1 MVHEIQVA
9 QYKTV
14 PSSIKLGTFD
24 SYGTEKLHFTFG
36 SGWEDLAVYATF
48 TAPNGKSVQADVDL
62 EGYTDV
68 PAEATA
74 GEAGQGEIVLI
85 GKAEGVNRITVT
97 LHYTV
102 LDHGPVQGDEPAVPT
117 PDLLQQVLTLSKE
130 AQQSA
135 KNAEKSAKNA
145 VKDATDTVKPYKE
158 EAAQA
163 AAGAALS
170 EKSAAESKVA
180 AQNAAEVAAQ
190 AGIAAGNA
198 ADAAKKAAG
207 TATGAAGSSAL
218 NAESAQKS
226 AQNAQQS
233 ATDAAESQR
242 AAKAN
247 ADAAAKSQ
255 QSAATNAK
263 TAADA
268 KDAAAGSADNAA
280 AAAAAAGNAAG
291 AAARSQQAAGESE
304 EKAAASEGAAK
315 ESEQAAAESARAA
328 LESKNAAAKSEEN
341 AAASAKKAQDVSDS
355 LPEDYTTAVS
365 EISKLKTDKADKT
378 ELETVKQK
386 VESITPDDSTV
397 GEKPWSSKN
406 IVDMLCPP
414 LEESGNPVLC
424 YPVAGYP
431 LGVKAKWEPVQEGE
445 GEPYPAGGGKN
456 LLDIS
461 GMESKTEKGITFELK
476 NGGIWIHGTATE
488 TVDSP
493 SFDTTHLKPGTY
505 CGWKIDN
512 IIQQFVVYI
521 AEDQKNIWLRFDG
534 AKVEV
539 GENDEPKY
547 YYFIV
552 KAGTTVNAIIYPQ
565 ICAGSIAPT
574 KYYPYE
580 NIRPIKGRD
589 SVTVTRCGENLL
601 NFSVEK
607 RVYGISITTESDG
620 RYHLK
625 GTLDRDGFGC
635 NIGTVHLPAGTYTV
649 KKVSFSTS
657 LNTNAIVITLRRYT
671 ANNSTVSWIE
681 TTNVSGS
688 RNTGSLD
695 KPADIAL
702 SFYGSEES
710 IKEGT
715 VIDTYFELVLV
726 AGTTAP
732 TTYTPYIGATNTL
745 TLPETVYGGEVDA
758 VRGEGQETWKLLTFD
773 ATEDWAIANAGD
785 TKQFFY
791 TTKYDFGKIP
801 IKVICSHFHNV
812 VFVGTAII
820 RIYTSIFTDADA
832 FKSYLAAQYAA
843 GTPVQIAYSAEPV
856 PFTATGAQPLPA
868 LAGLNTVLTDADS
881 ATVTGRAD
889 PIKRIEDLEAA
900 AASQA

>member
-1 MVHEIQVA
+1 MVHEIQVS

-24 SYGTEKLHFTFG
+24 SYGTEQLHFTFG

-48 TAPNGKSVQADVDL
+48 TAPTDKSVQTAVDL
-62 EGYTDV
+62 DGYTDV
-68 PAEATA
+68 PPEATA
-74 GEAGQGEIVLI
+74 GEAGQGEIVLV

-102 LDHGPVQGDEPAVPT
+102 LEHGPVQGAEPAVPT
-117 PDLLQQVLTLSKE
+117 PDLLQQVLTLSKD

-135 KNAEKSAKNA
+135 KNAEQSAKNA
-145 VKDATDTVKPYKE
+145 VKDATDTVKPFKE

-163 AAGAALS
+163 AAAAALS

-180 AQNAAEVAAQ
+180 AQKAAGVAAH

-198 ADAAKKAAG
+198 ADAAEKAAG
-207 TATGAAGSSAL
+207 VATGAAGSSAL
-218 NAESAQKS
+218 NAENAQKG

-255 QSAATNAK
+255 HSAAI
-263 TAADA
+263 DA
-268 KDAAAGSADNAA
+268 KNATDAKVAAAGSADDAA
-280 AAAAAAGNAAG
+280 DSAAAAGNAAS
-291 AAARSQQAAGESE
+291 AAEGSKQAAGTSE
-304 EKAAASEGAAK
+304 EQAAASERTAK
-315 ESEQAAAESARAA
+315 ESEQAAAKSAQAA
-328 LESKNAAAKSEEN
+328 LESKNAAATSERN
-341 AAASAKKAQDVSDS
+341 AAASAKKAQGVADS
-355 LPEDYTTAVS
+355 LPADYTTAVS

-378 ELETVKQK
+378 ELNTVKQQ

-414 LEESGNPVLC
+414 LEESGNPVVC
-424 YPVAGYP
+424 YPVEGYP

-512 IIQQFVVYI
+512 IMQQFVVYI
-521 AEDQKNIWLRFDG
+521 AEDQKNIWLNFDR

-547 YYFIV
+547 YYFII

-589 SVTVTRCGENLL
+589 SVTVERCGENLIDSSRVAYVDAAYGL
-601 NFSVEK
+601 TAQYVSEKITISGIYSNPSISTVASFSFMSLSYGLPLTTNFKCLSLKLSGCTSAGIRFTDKTRTRIAIDISGCTNGEK
-607 RVYGISITTESDG
+607 IE
-620 RYHLK
+620 
-625 GTLDRDGFGC
+625 
-635 NIGTVHLPAGTYTV
+635 
-649 KKVSFSTS
+649 VSFYPI
-657 LNTNAIVITLRRYT
+657 AYV
-671 ANNSTVSWIE
+671 
-681 TTNVSGS
+681 GS
-688 RNTGSLD
+688 
-695 KPADIAL
+695 
-702 SFYGSEES
+702 
-710 IKEGT
+710 
-715 VIDTYFELVLV
+715 
-726 AGTTAP
+726 TAP
-732 TTYTPYIGATNTL
+732 TTYTPYIGQTNTL

-758 VRGEGQETWKLLTFD
+758 VRGEGQKLRKTITLDGDKLKFLASGGNRFWNLPTR
-773 ATEDWAIANAGD
+773 TTPGIALSAKIMCSHINGAN
-785 TKQFFY
+785 FSSN
-791 TTKYDFGKIP
+791 TKYEF
-801 IKVICSHFHNV
+801 
-812 VFVGTAII
+812 
-820 RIYTSIFTDADA
+820 IFTTQAQMAGLFETADELNA
-832 FKSYLAAQYAA
+832 YLAAQYAA
-843 GTPVQIAYSAEPV
+843 GTPVQVCYKLAEPV

-868 LAGLNTVLTDADS
+868 LSGTNTVLTDADS
-881 ATVTGRAD
+881 ANVTGRAD
-889 PIKRIEDLEAA
+889 PIKRITDLEDAV
-900 AASQA
+900 ASQT